1 MYKSDQNVSKF
12 GTISYDWYIFLI
24 AVFLTSMLA
33 LKNEDIKNELQ

>member
-12 GTISYDWYIFLI
+12 GTISYDWYIL
-24 AVFLTSMLA
+24 LA